1 MLCRFWNLETP
12 KSPKSSTK
20 GKNKPISSE
29 TPPLRPLT
37 PVETNGVTNGVI
49 ETNGI
54 KEMTEDEIIEQKR
67 QLLLKGMLRGGNKK
81 KTGKSEK

>member
-1 MLCRFWNLETP
+1 M
-12 KSPKSSTK
+12 
-20 GKNKPISSE
+20 SSE
-29 TPPLRPLT
+29 TPPLRPST
-37 PVETNGVTNGVI
+37 PAETIGVSNGVT

-67 QLLLKGMLRGGNKK
+67 QLLMKGMLRGCSKK